1 MADENENT
9 HTHRQRSSSGD
20 NTADILRLERQVDQL
35 KTSLRAV
42 TSERDKWKNE
52 FNTSTERFK
61 DYDAVKAE
69 RDKLQTSL
77 SNFKA
82 DTAHRLAL
90 ADAGVKGK
98 RARRM
103 LMREYTEEH
112 ADVAAD
118 ARPQMAEWLKTVAD
132 DPVLSAFLPKPAA
145 ASDEGGD
152 KGKGAAPK
160 EAPKSKPKPK
170 PKPKGTGA
178 DPNAGADQ
186 PPPNERQELT
196 LEAYRKDQ
204 ARSGG
209 RVQGDALKARKE
221 QLRAAGII
229 K

>member
-1 MADENENT
+1 MADENENN

-20 NTADILRLERQVDQL
+20 NTADILRLEQELRDL
-35 KTSLRAV
+35 KRSLRGV
-42 TSERDKWKNE
+42 SGERDKLKNE
-52 FNTSTERFK
+52 LNTVSERFK

-160 EAPKSKPKPK
+160 TAPKSK

-186 PPPNERQELT
+186 PPPNERQDLT

>member
-1 MADENENT
+1 MADENENN

-132 DPVLSAFLPKPAA
+132 DPVLSAFLPKPAT
-145 ASDEGGD
+145 ASDQGGD
-152 KGKGAAPK
+152 KAKDTGGDKAKAK
-160 EAPKSKPKPK
+160 A
-170 PKPKGTGA
+170 KGTTT
-178 DPNAGADQ
+178 DPNAATDQ

-209 RVQGDALKARKE
+209 RVQGDALKARKQ
-221 QLRAAGII
+221 QLREAGII

>member
-1 MADENENT
+1 MADENENN

-20 NTADILRLERQVDQL
+20 STADILRLERQVDQL

-42 TSERDKWKNE
+42 TGERDKWKNE

-77 SNFKA
+77 SNLKT

-132 DPVLSAFLPKPAA
+132 DPVLSAFLPKPAT

-152 KGKGAAPK
+152 QGKGAAPK
-160 EAPKSKPKPK
+160 KAPKPK
-170 PKPKGTGA
+170 PALKGTTT
-178 DPNAGADQ
+178 DPNAATDQ
-186 PPPNERQELT
+186 PPPNEHQDLT

-209 RVQGDALKARKE
+209 RVQGEALKARKE